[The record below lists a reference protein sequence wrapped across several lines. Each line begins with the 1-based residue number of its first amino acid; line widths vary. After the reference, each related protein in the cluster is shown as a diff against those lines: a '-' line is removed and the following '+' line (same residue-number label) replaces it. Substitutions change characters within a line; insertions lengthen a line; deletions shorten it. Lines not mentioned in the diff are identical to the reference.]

1 MNLGDTM
8 SDESPLLT
16 VLRVIGA
23 LIPGDRLKTIFYLNV
38 IQKPRRMLR
47 LSLNSFYRMDHI
59 YDVIR
64 EAKANYTGRF
74 SILEF
79 GVADGYALTKKLF
92 ATQYLGMA
100 DRITVHG
107 FDTFEGMPPTEDP
120 RDQDLIASDGWV
132 EGQFRSPFDAVEEY
146 CSKRYRN
153 CRLHRGF
160 FHDTLTDELL
170 ARFRAE
176 LPILI
181 WIDCDYYTSARSVF
195 ERLAPVIP
203 SGCVVY
209 FDEYEFNYGSRFTG
223 EARIVHE
230 INTGQFGEGLQ
241 LVRDRDLSLNSDRVY
256 RFINL
261 GAANAY
267 ERLQKRN
274 SPADLRRRSNDSP
287 FP

>member
-1 MNLGDTM
+1 MA
-8 SDESPLLT
+8 DESPLIS
-16 VLRVIGA
+16 VLRVVGA
-23 LIPGDRLKTIFYLNV
+23 LIPGDRLKTFLYLNV
-38 IQKPRRMLR
+38 IQRPRRLLR

-64 EAKANYTGRF
+64 EAKADYTGKF

-92 ATQYLGMA
+92 ATKYLNMA

-107 FDTFEGMPPTEDP
+107 FDTFEGMPGTEDF
-120 RDQDLIASDGWV
+120 RDQDLIANDGWV
-132 EGQFRSPFDAVEEY
+132 EGQFKSRFEAVNEY
-146 CSKRYRN
+146 CTKRYGN
-153 CRLHRGF
+153 CQLHRGL
-160 FHDTLTDELL
+160 FHETLTDELL
-170 ARFRAE
+170 ARFRE
-176 LPILI
+176 ERPILI

-195 ERLAPVIP
+195 ERLTPVIP

-223 EARIVHE
+223 EARIVYE
-230 INTGQFGEGLQ
+230 INSGKFGEGLE

-261 GAANAY
+261 GNANAY
-267 ERLQKRN
+267 ERIRKRN
-274 SPADLRRRSNDSP
+274 LASDLRRRSNDSP

>member
-1 MNLGDTM
+1 MA
-8 SDESPLLT
+8 DESPLIT
-16 VLRVIGA
+16 ALRVIGA
-23 LIPGDRLKTIFYLNV
+23 LIPGDRLKTFCYLNV

-64 EAKANYTGRF
+64 EARANYTGRF

-92 ATQYLGMA
+92 ATRYLGMA

-107 FDTFEGMPPTEDP
+107 FDTFEGMPATQDP
-120 RDQDLIASDGWV
+120 RDQDLIANDGWV
-132 EGQFRSPFDAVEEY
+132 EGQFKSRFEAVEQY
-146 CSKRYRN
+146 CSQRYRN
-153 CRLHRGF
+153 CQLHRGF

-170 ARFRAE
+170 ARLRE
-176 LPILI
+176 EPPILI

-195 ERLAPVIP
+195 ERLTPVIP

-230 INTGQFGEGLQ
+230 INTGEFGDGLQ

-256 RFINL
+256 RFVNL
-261 GAANAY
+261 GTANAY
-267 ERLQKRN
+267 ERLRKRN